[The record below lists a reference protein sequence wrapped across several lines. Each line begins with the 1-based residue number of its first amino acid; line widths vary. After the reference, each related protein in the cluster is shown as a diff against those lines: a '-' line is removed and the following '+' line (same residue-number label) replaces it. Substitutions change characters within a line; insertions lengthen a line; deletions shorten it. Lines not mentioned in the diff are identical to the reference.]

1 MKHLILI
8 MLMLVPCSIGYSP
21 ILYEGITIHKQ
32 VDRELTQAMYN
43 AHLHAMTHSFV
54 MTESL
59 GKHDSYLACENS
71 GGVLHIRPVMIKEV
85 NHIQD
90 SIVFALNDRFDS
102 TLSVNIFRIVM
113 LSKNK
118 ELSIRKACI
127 IWNGMGTK
135 PSYYKKIMYY
145 YRKNIDYFTRKEVN
159 SILDK
164 YSV

>member
-8 MLMLVPCSIGYSP
+8 ILMLVPCSIGYSP
-21 ILYEGITIHKQ
+21 VLHENITIYKQ

-43 AHLHAMTHSFV
+43 AHLHAMTYSFV

-90 SIVFALNDRFDS
+90 SIIFALNDRFDS

-135 PSYYKKIMYY
+135 PAYYKRVMYY

-164 YSV
+164 YNV